1 DARPDVKNA
10 YPAYNNANAGYHYLL
25 DTTKIGDGVHSITV
39 RETGRNGLVSTLSPK
54 SFTISNVRG
63 SLDQPA
69 TGSTIS
75 ESKTVSGWF
84 LDENGVSKIEI
95 LVDGKVVG
103 QAFYGDARPDVLKVY
118 PDFNNANAGYHF
130 VLNTTGFS
138 NGKHTITVRETGK
151 TGKVATLPGK
161 AVTVSN

>member
-1 DARPDVKNA
+1 MDVKNA
-10 YPAYNNANAGYHYLL
+10 YPGYNNANAGYHYVL
-25 DTTKIGDGVHSITV
+25 DTTKFGDGAHSITV
-39 RETGRNGLVSTLSPK
+39 RETGRNGVVSTLPTK

-69 TGSTIS
+69 PGSTING
-75 ESKTVSGWF
+75 SKTISGWI
-84 LDENGVSKIEI
+84 LDESGVLKIEV

-103 QAFYGDARPDVLKVY
+103 QAVYGDARPDVKKVY
-118 PDFNNANAGYHF
+118 PDFNNGNAGYHY

-151 TGKVATLPGK
+151 TGRITTWSGRV
-161 AVTVSN
+161 VTFSN